1 MRHGKHR
8 YILNVKKEH
17 RFALMANLAVA
28 LFTQGRIQTT
38 LAKAKALRP
47 FAEKIITL
55 AKKAAATEDMAEK
68 LHYRRLAISR
78 IRDEKTVALLFDT
91 KVQEFV
97 DRTGGY
103 TRIYKLIARRGDAA
117 ALGLIE
123 LIEAS
128 DEGYR
133 SSRKKKGRKS
143 SPRAKL
149 SKAIDKDQDKEE
161 KEKLHEEVQLQSED

>member
-8 YILNVKKEH
+8 HILNVKKEH

-28 LFTQGRIQTT
+28 LFTHGRIQTT

-55 AKKAAATEDMAEK
+55 AKKAAAADDKAEK

-78 IRDEKTVALLFDT
+78 IRDEKIVALLFDT
-91 KVQEFV
+91 KVEEFV
-97 DRTGGY
+97 NRTGGY
-103 TRIYKLIARRGDAA
+103 TRIYKLIARRGDAVSM
-117 ALGLIE
+117 GLIE
-123 LIEAS
+123 LIDAS

-133 SSRKKKGRKS
+133 SSRKKKSRKLT
-143 SPRAKL
+143 PRAKL
-149 SKAIDKDQDKEE
+149 AKTKDVEQKINEE
-161 KEKLHEEVQLQSED
+161 AQLQTEE